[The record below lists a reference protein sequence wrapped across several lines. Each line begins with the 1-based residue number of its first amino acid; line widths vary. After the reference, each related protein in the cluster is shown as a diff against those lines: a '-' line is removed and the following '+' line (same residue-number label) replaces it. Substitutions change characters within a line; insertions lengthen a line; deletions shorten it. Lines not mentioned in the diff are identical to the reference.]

1 MPSDK
6 KVLLR
11 ITGTTGAGGGQDC
24 HVFPP
29 GRGTCSFRDRTA
41 TLVKIEVLVLA
52 EVWHLVES
60 RTGPLRWRW
69 TRAADS
75 KPKSESARSPWSHPW
90 DWQHHREGDP
100 RWQGSF
106 SGKRCIPDHSP
117 SGRSCQFHCRLC
129 YLSSSRLI
137 LCNRKERLP
146 LKRPHPPPPL
156 LGPALRRGDIAA
168 WGRCPKEF
176 WALWMS
182 FSVLRHA
189 ARHVAGR
196 TGVNLTTTSGHHGG
210 LCLELANSLNREALS
225 WWLRDDENPSDLYLI
240 RRIFIRHNED
250 IEIYPKSMRYTLEKN
265 KTPKTILQRGVLTNR
280 KSLVIW
286 RSTSRFHVH
295 FRQWWFWRKI
305 DKMSSRE
312 LYQR

>member
-29 GRGTCSFRDRTA
+29 GRGTCSFRDRTV

-52 EVWHLVES
+52 EVWPLVES

-90 DWQHHREGDP
+90 NWQHHREGDP
-100 RWQGSF
+100 LWQGSF

-146 LKRPHPPPPL
+146 LKRSHPPPPL

-168 WGRCPKEF
+168 WGRCLKEL
-176 WALWMS
+176 WALWMP
-182 FSVLRHA
+182 FAVLRHA
-189 ARHVAGR
+189 ARHVAGPHWCQLDNNIGTSRWPLSR
-196 TGVNLTTTSGHHGG
+196 TCKQFEQRDFIMMIEGWWKPIRFISYQTDIYP
-210 LCLELANSLNREALS
+210 S
-225 WWLRDDENPSDLYLI
+225 WWGHRNQ
-240 RRIFIRHNED
+240 FAKH
-250 IEIYPKSMRYTLEKN
+250 EIYF
-265 KTPKTILQRGVLTNR
+265 G
-280 KSLVIW
+280 
-286 RSTSRFHVH
+286 
-295 FRQWWFWRKI
+295 
-305 DKMSSRE
+305 
-312 LYQR
+312 